1 MTISDTLRKLLN
13 ESRSPT
19 RSALS
24 FAVGV
29 AISFSPLL
37 GFQIFIALFAAFLF
51 RLNKVEV
58 VLGTLINNFWTVPF
72 VYSSAYV
79 LGSRLLGR
87 AMPPFSFK
95 TVFSPSVFVPLMAG
109 CSVYMV
115 GTGLVSF
122 ILVRAYLVRRRDR
135 RSVPELPID
144 PV

>member
-1 MTISDTLRKLLN
+1 MTISETLRKLLN

-37 GFQIFIALFAAFLF
+37 GFHIFIALFAAFLF

-58 VLGTLINNFWTVPF
+58 ALGTLVNNPWTVPF
-72 VYSSAYV
+72 VYSSAVV

-87 AMPPFSFK
+87 AIPAFTLRAIFS
-95 TVFSPSVFVPLMAG
+95 SAVFVPLAVG
-109 CSVYMV
+109 CAVYMAAS
-115 GTGLVSF
+115 GILSF
-122 ILVRAYLVRRRDR
+122 LLVRAYLIHRRDR
-135 RSVPELPID
+135 RSEPELPID
-144 PV
+144 PA